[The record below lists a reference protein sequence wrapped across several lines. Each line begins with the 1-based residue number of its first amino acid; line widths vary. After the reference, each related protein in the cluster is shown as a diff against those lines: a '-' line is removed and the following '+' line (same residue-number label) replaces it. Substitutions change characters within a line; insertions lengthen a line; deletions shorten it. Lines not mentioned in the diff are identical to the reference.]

1 MFLSITIWVSFW
13 KALKAGVLEVPAWWI
28 MNLIICR
35 WLNISFELCCNNSS
49 VRPCIV
55 LNWEHISNTIFIQA
69 SNVTQFPISP
79 TLFIMNLKYD
89 IKMQYFLS
97 VREIVS
103 AYLYSLALVHFNNVE
118 VKAVDSFPGTKKDG
132 VQREIVSYVD
142 KNLQKRFFRGIRHDS
157 THNDNEI
164 SDQAYSSVNYVCL
177 WCKNL
182 KQRPWKNIS
191 EITKGSRNEIRMHS
205 CLQLEFSGIILL
217 LSSENNTVMLISPS
231 HGHAD
236 HHSTLI
242 WWCDAPCTIANAG
255 QSINHRGIFT
265 RAKDRD
271 WIWSSIFTA
280 QRHQTCIYMWIIRAV
295 SSDYHRN
302 CCFSWIK
309 HKTNIFIFSKYWWVK
324 LKIHETWVFQI
335 NFQHMQWLNQHC

>member
-1 MFLSITIWVSFW
+1 MRILTIT
-13 KALKAGVLEVPAWWI
+13 
-28 MNLIICR
+28 CT
-35 WLNISFELCCNNSS
+35 

-89 IKMQYFLS
+89 IKMQYFLC

-103 AYLYSLALVHFNNVE
+103 AYLNSLALVHFNNVE

-177 WCKNL
+177 WCRNL

-191 EITKGSRNEIRMHS
+191 EITKGSRNEIWMHS

-242 WWCDAPCTIANAG
+242 WWCDAPCTIAG
-255 QSINHRGIFT
+255 QSIIGGFSLVPKTETESEAVFLLHRGIRHAFT
-265 RAKDRD
+265 CESYVQLAV
-271 WIWSSIFTA
+271 
-280 QRHQTCIYMWIIRAV
+280 IIIETV
-295 SSDYHRN
+295 S
-302 CCFSWIK
+302 
-309 HKTNIFIFSKYWWVK
+309 V
-324 LKIHETWVFQI
+324 E
-335 NFQHMQWLNQHC
+335 